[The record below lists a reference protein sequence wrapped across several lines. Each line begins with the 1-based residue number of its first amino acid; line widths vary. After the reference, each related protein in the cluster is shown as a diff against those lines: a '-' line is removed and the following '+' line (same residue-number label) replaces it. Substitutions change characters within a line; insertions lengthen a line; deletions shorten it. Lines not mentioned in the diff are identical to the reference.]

1 MKIKGSPTPKKI
13 VNKCVG
19 AKVQDKKTGWISN
32 IQNSQLLTLSL
43 PTEEIFQVHSQKRP
57 VENLPVVD
65 FRSQPRE
72 IQLPKPLNTKLSV
85 FLFLF
90 WFSFPSKKVW
100 TALSVSDTNFFSVL
114 EALPSEKIPTNN
126 RGLRVVKALLLI
138 HQPDRV
144 ARKASDVSAADWR
157 YQTHQKKYRIF
168 SRVLLRLFSGLEILV
183 QHLSL
188 YDKTHFLL

>member
-19 AKVQDKKTGWISN
+19 AKVQDKKTGWIFN

-100 TALSVSDTNFFSVL
+100 TAPSVSDTNFFSVL
-114 EALPSEKIPTNN
+114 EALIRENSNKQPRIESSEGFAVNSSTWPSGAKGKWRVSSWLTISNTPEKISYFFTCVVTTF
-126 RGLRVVKALLLI
+126 LR
-138 HQPDRV
+138 
-144 ARKASDVSAADWR
+144 ARNPC
-157 YQTHQKKYRIF
+157 T
-168 SRVLLRLFSGLEILV
+168 
-183 QHLSL
+183 
-188 YDKTHFLL
+188 TP

>member
-1 MKIKGSPTPKKI
+1 MAVIF
-13 VNKCVG
+13 NL
-19 AKVQDKKTGWISN
+19 
-32 IQNSQLLTLSL
+32 QNSQLLTLSL

-72 IQLPKPLNTKLSV
+72 IQLPKPLNTKFSV

-114 EALPSEKIPTNN
+114 EALIRENSNKQPRIESSEGFAVNSSTWP
-126 RGLRVVKALLLI
+126 RSA
-138 HQPDRV
+138 
-144 ARKASDVSAADWR
+144 KASDVSAADWR
-157 YQTHQKKYRIF
+157 YQPHQKKYRIF
-168 SRVLLRLFSGLEILV
+168 SRVLLRLFSGL
-183 QHLSL
+183 
-188 YDKTHFLL
+188 